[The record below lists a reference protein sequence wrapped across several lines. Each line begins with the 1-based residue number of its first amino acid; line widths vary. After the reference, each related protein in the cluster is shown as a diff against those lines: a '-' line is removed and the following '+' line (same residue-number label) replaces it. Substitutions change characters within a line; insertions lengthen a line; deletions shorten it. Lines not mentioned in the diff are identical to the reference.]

1 LKNVKLYHLSV
12 NYDSKNDIIIYGRK
26 LEHGIGSDL
35 YGLEIANYIIKDDNF
50 MAFAKNIRNEV
61 LNLQTEIVST
71 QTSNYNKD
79 LYVNKCM
86 ICGDNGP
93 LDTHHI
99 VEQKIFDKNN
109 NSESFHKNKL
119 SNLVVLCKT
128 HHDSV
133 HHGNLTIN
141 GYKDTTNGLLLD
153 FNDKNNDKDKKI
165 KILETESETKKGNKK
180 YNNSQIEI
188 IKNIAN
194 KLKEQKQSMN
204 IIQNELKKQG
214 MQISPKTIKN
224 ILNDTY

>member
-1 LKNVKLYHLSV
+1 
-12 NYDSKNDIIIYGRK
+12 
-26 LEHGIGSDL
+26 
-35 YGLEIANYIIKDDNF
+35 

-79 LYVNKCM
+79 LYVDKCM
-86 ICGDNGP
+86 ICGDNGLTYP

-128 HHDSV
+128 HHDNV
-133 HHGNLTIN
+133 HNGNLTIN

-153 FNDKNNDKDKKI
+153 YNDKNSQKEEQIEKKDKQIEKKDKQIEKI
-165 KILETESETKKGNKK
+165 EEQIETKGKSNKK
-180 YNNSQIEI
+180 
-188 IKNIAN
+188 
-194 KLKEQKQSMN
+194 
-204 IIQNELKKQG
+204 
-214 MQISPKTIKN
+214 
-224 ILNDTY
+224 TY